1 MPFCLGYD
9 SFAVQDGAGAQIQRI
24 LAIESLASFL
34 NTGFSHHN
42 ILDIDSNYGDGL
54 NDLTSKF
61 DFVEKLNRYLD
72 FKKYS
77 CKHSTH
83 IIKRLLPIQKRSYFF
98 MFTLYLY
105 RFVLSKR
112 KNNYL
117 LLIDNPYPGIFK
129 RTKMYN
135 SVRVRHQF
143 PAKAITQTLSI
154 KVHLP
159 WAGVG
164 AGQLLDRQISLEWYK
179 ELLLNLNDYLL
190 GFGFRCNF
198 TFHTDGIQGLK
209 KDLLSL
215 GVSEKTKDYWRL
227 NGLLSNQKMNWSYID
242 VKKEF
247 EVLPNVEV
255 ISGITPIEV
264 WNDMADGDILVLA
277 KSSLSNVGGLL
288 NLNALK
294 IIPPAVFGLPE
305 DFHPISIEE
314 LKSHGK
320 LEKILAFHFNF

>member
-1 MPFCLGYD
+1 
-9 SFAVQDGAGAQIQRI
+9 VQDGAGAQILRI
-24 LAIESLASFL
+24 LAIESLACFL

-54 NDLTSKF
+54 NDLTSKS
-61 DFVEKLNRYLD
+61 DFVEELNHYLD

-77 CKHSTH
+77 CQHSKH
-83 IIKRLLPIQKRSYFF
+83 IIKRLSPIQKRSYFF

-105 RFVLSKR
+105 RFVLSKS

-117 LLIDNPYPGIFK
+117 LLVDNPYPGILK
-129 RTKMYN
+129 RAKIYH
-135 SVRVRHQF
+135 SVRLRHQF
-143 PAKAITQTLSI
+143 TAKTITQTLSI
-154 KVHLP
+154 KIHLP

-179 ELLLNLNDYLL
+179 ELLLKLNDYLL
-190 GFGFRCNF
+190 AAGFRCNF

-209 KDLLSL
+209 RDLLSL

-227 NGLLSNQKMNWSYID
+227 NGLLSNKKMNWSYID
-242 VKKEF
+242 IKSEF
-247 EVLPNVEV
+247 DALPNVEV
-255 ISGITPIEV
+255 IYGITPIKV

-288 NLNALK
+288 NINALK
-294 IIPPAVFGLPE
+294 IIPPTVFGLPE
-305 DFHPISIEE
+305 DFNPISIEE
-314 LKSHGK
+314 LKSPGN